1 MSIKRIALVLV
12 ALVGQIVACAPSAP
26 AIEIAPFTSIYS
38 RNINGQFVV
47 TGNTV
52 QTCSDALGIHAHQC
66 LEARNFGS
74 STLINNDDFVMRN
87 LVQPMGNIPSSQL
100 INASSAQIQFPRGAI
115 VKKAFLFW
123 FGNLE
128 TPSQSQFGIAP
139 QDESAKNKVL
149 FSRPN
154 ENCSGVKESACT
166 ISGSVYTE
174 SLGANQEGF
183 YSAHADVTTKLL
195 DSHNMEWTTIGD
207 IQSAIFSV
215 GNIQGAQGLGTSA
228 GWSLVV
234 VYAHPD
240 ENFRRINIDTGF
252 GFIAPRSSQHIAL
265 SGLDIPL
272 SGDAESSVGIIGT
285 DGDAATLG
293 DSLTIASGSSSTVV
307 ANSANPADNV
317 MNSSVTENGVQSTY
331 LDGEHV
337 GRSKNTFGTDA
348 DRFDVMNMFARG
360 ATSARASFTST
371 SDTYYVSALIT
382 ATPVDGARLKVTKYV
397 SNLTQGGSGSNA
409 EVTDGDVL
417 EYSISIKN
425 IGNRDAHSIS
435 LSDYFDT
442 SHLHNIS
449 TVTAGCTVSHQHVT
463 CSNLGTLSPSSSPK
477 IVVIGAE
484 VKSGTGTIMNY
495 STATF
500 NNDSDVLS
508 NTVTVAYAKLSID
521 LGLALHFS
529 PDFVQAGSHAGLSAT
544 VTNYG
549 IAPESNPDVKLTI
562 PPGLRSIGTWP
573 QGCKQ
578 SGTILECS
586 GQSFGVDGTNKLKPG
601 KSSTLLLSVA
611 TTAGHSHYE
620 SVGQVRT
627 SSVEGDPNLNNN
639 FAEAALGANHPPIAM
654 NAIIHAVQ
662 SGPIVQLDI
671 SPYVSDRDGDSLHFS
686 YSQPNIRYGQVRL
699 SATTFTFQPTS
710 HWHGVFQF
718 SYRVRDGRGGSDTAI
733 IKVIV
738 AAPHQSQDSQNP
750 SGGGST
756 AHHGCRGFVHAGC

>member
-26 AIEIAPFTSIYS
+26 AIEIAPFTSVYS
-38 RNINGQFVV
+38 RNINGQFAL
-47 TGNTV
+47 TGNSV
-52 QTCSDALGIHAHQC
+52 QTCSDALGVNASHCI
-66 LEARNFGS
+66 EARNFGS
-74 STLINNDDFVMRN
+74 TAKINNDDFVMRN

-128 TPSQSQFGIAP
+128 TPSQAQFEIAP

-234 VYAHPD
+234 VYTHPD
-240 ENFRRINIDTGF
+240 ENFRHINIDTGF

-265 SGLDIPL
+265 SGLAIPL

-293 DSLTIASGSSSTVV
+293 DSLTIASGSSSRVV

-348 DRFDVMNMFARG
+348 DRIGVMNLLPHG
-360 ATSARASFTST
+360 STTARASFTST
-371 SDTYYVSALIT
+371 SDTYYISALVT
-382 ATPVDGARLKVTKYV
+382 ATPVDGAQLQVTKYV
-397 SNLTQGGSGSNA
+397 SNVTQGGTGNSP
-409 EVTDGDVL
+409 EVTEGDLL
-417 EYSISIKN
+417 EYSMSIKN
-425 IGNRDAHSIS
+425 VGNRPAQSVALTDEFDSEHLSNVFTSTPGCSIS
-435 LSDYFDT
+435 NL
-442 SHLHNIS
+442 HL
-449 TVTAGCTVSHQHVT
+449 T
-463 CSNLGTLSPSSSPK
+463 CANLGALSPTDSPK
-477 IVVIGAE
+477 VVVVSAQVMAGI
-484 VKSGTGTIMNY
+484 GTIKNY

-500 NNDSDVLS
+500 NGDSEIIS
-508 NTVTVAYAKLSID
+508 NTVTVAYAKSSVD
-521 LGLALHFS
+521 LGLALHFE
-529 PDFVQAGSHAGLSAT
+529 PGFVQAGQAAVLRAT
-544 VTNYG
+544 ITNFG
-549 IAPESNPDVKLTI
+549 ITAESNPMLKLAI
-562 PPGLRSIGTWP
+562 PTGLRASGGWP
-573 QGCKQ
+573 LGCTQ
-578 SGTILECS
+578 REATLTCS
-586 GQSFGVDGTNKLKPG
+586 GAAFGIDVSKKLRSG
-601 KSSTLLLSVA
+601 DSATLAIEVA
-611 TTAGHSHYE
+611 TSTGPSHYE
-620 SVGQVRT
+620 SIGEVRT
-627 SSVEGDPNLNNN
+627 SAVGADPNLDNN
-639 FAEAALGANHPPIAM
+639 FATAVLGANHPPIAR
-654 NAIIHAVQ
+654 NAVIRAVQ
-662 SGPIVQLDI
+662 SGSIKQLDI

-686 YSQPNIRYGQVRL
+686 FAPPNGQYGKVRL
-699 SATTFTFQPTS
+699 SATTFTFKPSTL
-710 HWHGVFQF
+710 WHGTFQF
-718 SYRVRDGRGGSDTAI
+718 AYRVWDGRAGSDSAFIT
-733 IKVIV
+733 VIV
-738 AAPHQSQDSQNP
+738 LPKSSIKPTDN
-750 SGGGST
+750 GT
-756 AHHGCRGFVHAGC
+756 TIHHSCHGFIRAGC